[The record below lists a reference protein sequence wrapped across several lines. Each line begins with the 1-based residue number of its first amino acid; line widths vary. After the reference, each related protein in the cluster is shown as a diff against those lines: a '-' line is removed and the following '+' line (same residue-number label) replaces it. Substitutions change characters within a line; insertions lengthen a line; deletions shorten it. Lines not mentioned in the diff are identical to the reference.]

1 MVLSDELL
9 FAALAR
15 LAKCRVGKF
24 TVQALA
30 NMAWVFATVDLSDE
44 LLFAALARAAEWRLG
59 KFNAQELANTGWAQT
74 V

>member
-1 MVLSDELL
+1 MQ
-9 FAALAR
+9 R
-15 LAKCRVGKF
+15 LGEFKGQERIPIQHGRSRWWICM
-24 TVQALA
+24 L
-30 NMAWVFATVDLSDE
+30 DE